1 MRYDLTVKRKSS
13 IELLRIVSMLM
24 IILHHFVYANMD
36 SFLKENSFIQSFFLY
51 FFFSLGKIGVGI
63 FCHFCMVFGR

>member
-1 MRYDLTVKRKSS
+1 MRYDLTEKRNSS

-51 FFFSLGKIGVGI
+51 FFFSLGKIFFLSFLHGFWQI
-63 FCHFCMVFGR
+63 KK